1 MLALEGILPLNPR
14 LRMKRLNQVKFIQ
27 QQLFTF
33 QMKIMT
39 ILMEQL
45 MTLSTWETWLPHV
58 QFLNI
63 TTMTEDVGIG
73 VMLMSKNN

>member
-1 MLALEGILPLNPR
+1 
-14 LRMKRLNQVKFIQ
+14 MKRLNQVKFIQ

-33 QMKIMT
+33 QMKTMT

-45 MTLSTWETWLPHV
+45 MTLSNWETWLPHV
-58 QFLNI
+58 QLLNI
-63 TTMTEDVGIG
+63 TITIEDVGIG

>member
-1 MLALEGILPLNPR
+1 ML
-14 LRMKRLNQVKFIQ
+14 IQ

-33 QMKIMT
+33 QMKTMT

-45 MTLSTWETWLPHV
+45 MTLSNWEPGLPHV
-58 QFLNI
+58 QLLNI
-63 TTMTEDVGIG
+63 TITIEDVGIG